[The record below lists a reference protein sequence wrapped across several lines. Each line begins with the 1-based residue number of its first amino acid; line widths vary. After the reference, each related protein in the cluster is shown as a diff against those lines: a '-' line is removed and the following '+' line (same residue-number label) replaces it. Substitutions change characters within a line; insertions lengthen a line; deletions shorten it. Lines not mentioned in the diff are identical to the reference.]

1 MKKVTF
7 IGGGNMATAMLA
19 GLRKSQ
25 PSLECHI
32 IEPFAPARE
41 KLATLGVTVHD
52 AANRAAVSG
61 ADAVVL
67 AVKPQVLKQ
76 VCAELLPCLSDEGE
90 AELIVS
96 IAAGIR
102 ISTLSRWLNGHARIV
117 RTMPNTPALIGQGI
131 TGLYAPPG
139 VATDDVATASALMA
153 STGGVIR
160 VDAEAMIDAV
170 TALSGSGPAYVF
182 HWIESMLA
190 AAESV
195 GFNAADARRLVLAT
209 LKGATALAE
218 ASDESPSVL
227 RERVTSKGGTTAA
240 ALAVINQ
247 RGVQQALVDA
257 VCAARDRS
265 AELGE
270 LLDKE

>member
-1 MKKVTF
+1 MKKICFV
-7 IGGGNMATAMLA
+7 GGGNMASAMLA
-19 GLRKSQ
+19 GLRKKH
-25 PSLECHI
+25 PTLDCHI

-41 KLATLGVTVHD
+41 KFSGSGVTVHEI
-52 AANRAAVSG
+52 ASRAAVDG

-76 VCAELLPCLSDEGE
+76 VCVEVLPCLNG
-90 AELIVS
+90 ELIVS
-96 IAAGIR
+96 IAAGTR
-102 ISTLSRWLNGHARIV
+102 ISTLSRWLNDHTRIV

-131 TGLYAPPG
+131 TGLYAPS
-139 VATDDVATASALMA
+139 VVKAEDVATATELMQ
-153 STGGVIR
+153 STGV
-160 VDAEAMIDAV
+160 VVSVQSEAMIDAV
-170 TALSGSGPAYVF
+170 TAVSGSGPAYVF

-190 AAESV
+190 AAQGV
-195 GFNAADARRLVLAT
+195 GFSAADARTLVLAT

-240 ALAVINQ
+240 ALAVINE
-247 RGVQQALVDA
+247 RGVQQALIDA
-257 VCAARDRS
+257 VCAARDRG

-270 LLDKE
+270 MLDTA